1 MLPARFRSCQT
12 ATADLFILNMFVL
25 PPITLPSAAS
35 GVIMR
40 LLFNLRAA
48 DTEER
53 NSTLEP
59 QRKTGRSLLEMRTYE
74 RNGPVKTLGLVA
86 TVNLLSIAPQGSA
99 PPPPQHERTQL
110 PDVSPSGKRSA
121 MTSWP

>member
-1 MLPARFRSCQT
+1 MGTTWHDVTRPISFVPT

-48 DTEER
+48 DTEE
-53 NSTLEP
+53 
-59 QRKTGRSLLEMRTYE
+59 
-74 RNGPVKTLGLVA
+74 
-86 TVNLLSIAPQGSA
+86 
-99 PPPPQHERTQL
+99 
-110 PDVSPSGKRSA
+110 
-121 MTSWP
+121 